1 MFSSNH
7 FIWLGICAVLIVL
20 GSLLS
25 VSGGLSFRKATWIV
39 CGISAASELC
49 KIFTHI
55 EESEN
60 GGVLGAEYLPFHL
73 CSILIFLFFYLALA
87 PEGKYTEQ
95 VKSFLVPMAILGGI
109 LAILIPT
116 SGVNFRKPFAYQCF
130 LYHSGILW
138 YAIYLLATGQVAM
151 GKKAYTR
158 NLGILACLVIV
169 MLWINSALAVYDTNF
184 FYLVR
189 PPMENLPVLNLNN
202 GWMAYFLTIV
212 ALGITLVSLVHLPFL
227 LKERKAVATRKK

>member
-1 MFSSNH
+1 MFTLRH
-7 FIWLGICAVLIVL
+7 FIWLGICIALIVL
-20 GSLLS
+20 GSLFSVKQKLS
-25 VSGGLSFRKATWIV
+25 AQRATWIV

-49 KIFTHI
+49 KILTHI
-55 EESEN
+55 EESET

-95 VKSFLVPMAILGGI
+95 VKSFLVPVAILGGI

-138 YAIYLLATGQVAM
+138 YAIYLLATKQVSM

-189 PPMENLPVLNLNN
+189 PPMEDLPLLNLDN
-202 GWMAYFLTIV
+202 GWMVYFLTIV
-212 ALGITLVSLVHLPFL
+212 SLGSILLSLVHLPFL
-227 LKERKAVATRKK
+227 LEERKGVAPPAK